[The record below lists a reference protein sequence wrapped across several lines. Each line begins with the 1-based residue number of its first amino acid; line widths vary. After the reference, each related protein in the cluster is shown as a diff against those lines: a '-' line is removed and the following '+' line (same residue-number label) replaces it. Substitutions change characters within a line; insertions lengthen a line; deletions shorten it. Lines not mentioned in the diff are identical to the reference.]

1 MTFLTGMSLCFISTY
16 NQSFALM
23 TLGKTFHQIGSEM
36 IGVGMSNVKQL
47 LILLKN
53 IFLSHEKYPQKN
65 D

>member
-1 MTFLTGMSLCFISTY
+1 
-16 NQSFALM
+16 M

-53 IFLSHEKYPQKN
+53 ILAISHEKYPQKMIKL
-65 D
+65 